1 VFLSSLGSLLGSKN
15 PNIRKRALEVVTA
28 KLGDEG
34 ENSLPP
40 AALANLLP
48 LLVGLATTDD
58 QPANQMVSRTNFV
71 DFLCGTTIIHC
82 AIIILYWN
90 RGLRRDVVDLGYLVY
105 EPKCGGRVGVAGSQP
120 MSTAYSR
127 AQVNLEDLTP
137 YLTYVFNYQFSREL
151 KENIKFAELD
161 EKYI

>member
-1 VFLSSLGSLLGSKN
+1 VFLSSLGNLLGSKN

-58 QPANQMVSRTNFV
+58 QPANQMVSRANKTCV
-71 DFLCGTTIIHC
+71 FLFDSTIYPLCHKYMI
-82 AIIILYWN
+82 
-90 RGLRRDVVDLGYLVY
+90 
-105 EPKCGGRVGVAGSQP
+105 
-120 MSTAYSR
+120 
-127 AQVNLEDLTP
+127 
-137 YLTYVFNYQFSREL
+137 VFNYQPRVE
-151 KENIKFAELD
+151 EAIP
-161 EKYI
+161 EKN

>member
-1 VFLSSLGSLLGSKN
+1 VLESCLSLLPTPVFLSSLGSLLGSKN

-58 QPANQMVSRTNFV
+58 QPANQMVSRTN
-71 DFLCGTTIIHC
+71 
-82 AIIILYWN
+82 
-90 RGLRRDVVDLGYLVY
+90 
-105 EPKCGGRVGVAGSQP
+105 E
-120 MSTAYSR
+120 
-127 AQVNLEDLTP
+127 
-137 YLTYVFNYQFSREL
+137 TYVFHRFSL
-151 KENIKFAELD
+151 WHSHYPLGH
-161 EKYI
+161 KYIVVVIQLSVKS

>member
-1 VFLSSLGSLLGSKN
+1 VPTLQIFQINFPHPQAEKVLESCLSLLPTAVFLSSLGSLLGSKN

-58 QPANQMVSRTNFV
+58 QPANQMVSR
-71 DFLCGTTIIHC
+71 
-82 AIIILYWN
+82 
-90 RGLRRDVVDLGYLVY
+90 
-105 EPKCGGRVGVAGSQP
+105 
-120 MSTAYSR
+120 
-127 AQVNLEDLTP
+127 
-137 YLTYVFNYQFSREL
+137 
-151 KENIKFAELD
+151 EN
-161 EKYI
+161 